1 MNASPSAVTALA
13 FLCHLDDST
22 LGREAID
29 LAGKSGE
36 KKQFGCALLPHLWEM
51 GWVEG
56 CIPHMPSIN
65 HRCDQG
71 VGLPNFGIQLASQFS
86 SHAKKN
92 TSPKCPSKY
101 LHIIHKYLSLVTLK
115 ILEKTNHLNK

>member
-36 KKQFGCALLPHLWEM
+36 KKQSSCALLPHISKPLV
-51 GWVEG
+51 G
-56 CIPHMPSIN
+56 
-65 HRCDQG
+65 DG
-71 VGLPNFGIQLASQFS
+71 VGGGLYTT
-86 SHAKKN
+86 HAFN
-92 TSPKCPSKY
+92 
-101 LHIIHKYLSLVTLK
+101 
-115 ILEKTNHLNK
+115 